1 MELKKGY
8 KKTEFGVI
16 PEDWEV
22 KPLGTI
28 SSVSSGGTPNRMNAT
43 YWDGNIPWVTTSLID
58 FNEINNAEEFITEL
72 GLKNSAAKLLTPGT
86 ILLALYGQGKT
97 RGKVGILGITATT
110 NQACASINL
119 SKTVSQKFVF
129 HYLVKQYDA
138 IRGLSNSGS
147 QDNLNSQIVKSILI
161 PLPPLPEQRAIAE
174 ALSDVDALLEALDR
188 LIDKKRNIKQA
199 TMQQL
204 LTGKKRLPG
213 FEKNKEYKQ
222 TEVGMIPEDWEVTSI
237 GSLIYN
243 LRGGASLKPNDFVDT
258 GIKIIPK
265 SGVNRTG
272 FLKIDENEIQYC
284 SNSFADLHQNNL
296 IDQNF
301 TVVVLRDL
309 VPSGPNIGLVV
320 DIREKGNYLLA
331 QGVYGFKTTKQLDSK
346 YLVYLSNTHWYRKRM
361 NIIMVGSTQV
371 HITNSAFKDINI
383 PLPNYLEQ
391 IAIGTFLSEMD
402 SEITAL
408 EKRREKTNALK
419 QAMMQELLTGKTR
432 LV

>member
-1 MELKKGY
+1 
-8 KKTEFGVI
+8 
-16 PEDWEV
+16 
-22 KPLGTI
+22 
-28 SSVSSGGTPNRMNAT
+28 
-43 YWDGNIPWVTTSLID
+43 
-58 FNEINNAEEFITEL
+58 
-72 GLKNSAAKLLTPGT
+72 
-86 ILLALYGQGKT
+86 
-97 RGKVGILGITATT
+97 
-110 NQACASINL
+110 
-119 SKTVSQKFVF
+119 
-129 HYLVKQYDA
+129 
-138 IRGLSNSGS
+138 
-147 QDNLNSQIVKSILI
+147 
-161 PLPPLPEQRAIAE
+161 
-174 ALSDVDALLEALDR
+174 
-188 LIDKKRNIKQA
+188 
-199 TMQQL
+199 
-204 LTGKKRLPG
+204 
-213 FEKNKEYKQ
+213 
-222 TEVGMIPEDWEVTSI
+222 MIPEDWEVTSI